1 MSSLASLWRSVCVAT
16 PATPFAITSDCDPY
30 ALAIAALHTNRLL
43 KDRS

>member
-1 MSSLASLWRSVCVAT
+1 MVILPLLGHFFPNSEMLEKLH
-16 PATPFAITSDCDPY
+16 FQDCDPY